1 MTQFNPPR
9 YPIEDVCYPDPAHI
23 ARHAASGGWLPL
35 AAGELLREAARVLP
49 DKAAIV
55 SDEGRLSYR
64 EFDAQSERLGAALL
78 ERGLHPGDRVLF
90 QMGTVIETA
99 IALLACFKAGLVP
112 VCSLPQYREIEME
125 ALANLSGASAW
136 LVQGDAGS
144 FDLVAFAARMTL
156 RCPAVRTIIVARG
169 TRSGTGEAR
178 ADVQISDF
186 ADLIQTMP
194 LATAREALATVT
206 PQPRDVLAFQ
216 LSGGTTGVPK
226 IIPRFHGE
234 YIGQA
239 RAWAERTGMDESL
252 VALYALP
259 LIHNAGQIA
268 TLFPALILRG
278 TMVLMARMDAR
289 TWFEWIERERVTHSL
304 SIGPIA
310 VQAIDYPGVVDHDC
324 SSLRLLMSFN
334 RADLLEAHMKVPCT
348 NIFGI
353 TEGVLMSS
361 APSDATAAR
370 WHTVGYP
377 VCASDEVCV
386 LVPGSE
392 ERVPAGETGE
402 LCIRGPSVTS
412 GYFRMPAINATAF
425 TRDGF
430 FRTGDLVRQHSID
443 GRLVV
448 SFEGRIKDN
457 IDRGGEKFGAEAVE
471 ELISRHP
478 AIADARVV
486 AMPDRVYGERA
497 CAWLVVRPG
506 HEAPSL
512 ASLGEFLT
520 GLGLARFKL
529 PERLEVITQ
538 FPVTRVGKVD
548 KAALRAMIAT
558 RLEAEQAQA
567 GRA

>member
-9 YPIEDVCYPDPAHI
+9 YPIADVCYPDPAQI
-23 ARHAASGGWLPL
+23 ARHAASGAWLPL
-35 AAGELLREAARVLP
+35 TAGELLREAARAVP
-49 DKAAIV
+49 DKVAIV
-55 SDEGRLSYR
+55 SDEARVSYAQ
-64 EFDAQSERLGAALL
+64 FDAESERLGAALL
-78 ERGLHPGDRVLF
+78 ERGLHPGERILF

-99 IALLACFKAGLVP
+99 IALMACFKAGLVP

-144 FDLVAFAARMTL
+144 FDLAAFAARMTL
-156 RCPAVRTIIVARG
+156 RCVSVRAIIVARG
-169 TRSGTGEAR
+169 TGLRAEGAR
-178 ADVQISDF
+178 ADVQVSDL
-186 ADLIQTMP
+186 AHLIQAMP
-194 LATAREALATVT
+194 LAAAREALARVV

-239 RAWAERTGMDESL
+239 HAWADRTGMDASL

-268 TLFPALILRG
+268 TLFPVLILRG

-289 TWFEWIERERVTHSL
+289 NWFEWVEREKVTHSL

-310 VQAIDYPGVVDHDC
+310 VQAIDYPGVARHDC

-334 RADLLEAHMKVPCT
+334 RADLLEAHTKVPCT

-361 APSDATAAR
+361 APDDAAAAR
-370 WHTVGYP
+370 WHTVGHP
-377 VCASDEVCV
+377 VCATDEVCV
-386 LVPGSE
+386 LAPGTE
-392 ERVPAGETGE
+392 DRVPAGETGE
-402 LCIRGPSVTS
+402 LCIRGASVTR
-412 GYFRMPAINATAF
+412 GYFRMPAVNAAAF
-425 TRDGF
+425 TREGF
-430 FRTGDLVRQHSID
+430 FRTGDLVREQLVE
-443 GRLVV
+443 GRVLIC
-448 SFEGRIKDN
+448 FEGRIKDN

-497 CAWLVVRPG
+497 CAWLVLRPG

-512 ASLGEFLT
+512 AALGAFLT
-520 GLGLARFKL
+520 ALGLARFKL
-529 PERLEVITQ
+529 PERLELITQ

-548 KAALRAMIAT
+548 KAALRALIAAK
-558 RLEAEQAQA
+558 LETEHAQA

>member
-1 MTQFNPPR
+1 MTPFNPPR
-9 YPIEDVCYPDPAHI
+9 YPIEDVCYPEPAHI
-23 ARHAASGGWLPL
+23 ARHVASGGWLAL
-35 AAGELLREAARVLP
+35 TAGELLREAARALP
-49 DKAAIV
+49 EKTAIV
-55 SDEGRLSYR
+55 SDEGRLGYR

-99 IALLACFKAGLVP
+99 IALLACFKAALVP

-125 ALANLSGASAW
+125 ALANLSGATAW

-144 FDLVAFAARMTL
+144 FDLAAFAARMTL
-156 RCPAVRTIIVARG
+156 RCPAVRAIIVARG
-169 TRSGTGEAR
+169 PASSASGAR
-178 ADVQISDF
+178 EGVRICAL
-186 ADLIQTMP
+186 ADLIEAMP
-194 LATAREALATVT
+194 LQAARAALATMA
-206 PQPRDVLAFQ
+206 PEPRDVLAFQ

-239 RAWAERTGMDESL
+239 RAWAERTGMDASL

-268 TLFPALILRG
+268 TLFPMLILRG

-289 TWFEWIERERVTHSL
+289 TWFEWVERERVTHSL

-310 VQAIDYPGVVDHDC
+310 VQAIDYADVARHDC

-334 RADLLEAHMKVPCT
+334 RADLLEAHLKVPCT

-361 APSDATAAR
+361 APGDSATAR
-370 WHTVGYP
+370 WNTVGHP
-377 VCASDEVCV
+377 VCASDEICIVA
-386 LVPGSE
+386 PGAE
-392 ERVPAGETGE
+392 TPVADGETGE

-412 GYFRMPAINATAF
+412 GYFSMPDVNAGAF

-430 FRTGDLVRQHSID
+430 FRTGDLVRQQRVD
-443 GRLVV
+443 GRVVV

-497 CAWLVVRPG
+497 CAWLIVRPG
-506 HEAPSL
+506 HDVPSL
-512 ASLGEFLT
+512 AALGEFLT
-520 GLGLARFKL
+520 SLGLARFKL
-529 PERLEVITQ
+529 PERLEVIRQ

-548 KAALRAMIAT
+548 KVALRAMIAAK
-558 RLEAEQAQA
+558 LEDEQA
-567 GRA
+567 GRT